1 MTRGKVTG
9 VIANLISIEAQGSVT
24 QNEICLIHS
33 EGKKLKAEVI
43 RVNGNI
49 ASAQLFESSRTIN
62 MGSEVE
68 FTGRMLEVELGP
80 GILSKR
86 YDGLQNDLSKMGGIF
101 IGTGEVTDPLDDDVL
116 YSFTPIVKSG
126 DQVQAG
132 DWLGSVQENW
142 VDHKIMVPF
151 AMTGYFTVASV
162 SKPGDY
168 KISATIATL
177 VSEKGEE
184 HSVSMRQKWPVKLA
198 INTFKNKLRPYNILQ
213 TGLRVIDTLNP
224 IAEGGTG
231 YIPGPFGTGKTVLQ
245 QAIAKNSE
253 ADIVI
258 IVACGERANEVVEI
272 FTEFPQLTDAITG
285 RKLDEKITIICNT
298 SNMPVAARE
307 ASVYVGM
314 TLAEYYRNMGL
325 KVLMLADSTSRWAQA
340 LREMSNRME
349 ELPGQDAFPVELPA
363 TIANFYSRAGL
374 VELSNGKQGSV
385 TFIGTVSP
393 AGGNFKE
400 PVTESTSKVAR
411 CFYALSQKRADA
423 KRYPAIDSLASYS
436 KYLDYP
442 EFIDDAETTLQ
453 PGWVPL
459 VKRAKD
465 LVRDGLEAR
474 DQISILGDDAVPVT
488 YHISF
493 WKSELIDFALIQQ
506 DSFDEVDMNTPI
518 ERQRYMLNKVMEIAE
533 TAFSFSDFEAVGVY
547 FKKLINLLKQMNY
560 AAFAS
565 ASFKKYEAELDAELT
580 KEKKPIVSGVN
591 LTLETNHSDEN

>member
-1 MTRGKVTG
+1 MTIGKVTG
-9 VIANLISIEAQGSVT
+9 VVSNLITIVAEGPVT
-24 QNEICLIHS
+24 QNEICFILS
-33 EGKKLKAEVI
+33 EEKRLKAEVI
-43 RVNGNI
+43 RVNGSI
-49 ASAQLFESSRTIN
+49 ASAQLFESSRTIKI
-62 MGSEVE
+62 GSKVE

-80 GILSKR
+80 GLLSKR

-101 IGTGEVTDPLDDDVL
+101 IETGEVTAPLDEDVL
-116 YSFTPIVKSG
+116 YFFTPIVESG
-126 DQVQAG
+126 VQVKAG

-142 VDHKIMVPF
+142 IDHKIMVPF
-151 AMTGYFTVASV
+151 SMEGSFKV
-162 SKPGDY
+162 SSIIKSGDY
-168 KISATIATL
+168 KITHTIATL
-177 VSEKGEE
+177 ISENGEE
-184 HSVSMRQKWPVKLA
+184 LAITMRQKWPVKLA
-198 INTFKNKLRPYNILQ
+198 IKAFDNKLRPRNILQ
-213 TGLRVIDTLNP
+213 TGLRVIDTFNP

-272 FTEFPQLTDAITG
+272 FTEFPQLTDAATG

-314 TLAEYYRNMGL
+314 TLSEYYRNMGL

-374 VELSNGKQGSV
+374 VDLNNGEQGSL

-400 PVTESTSKVAR
+400 PVTEATSKVAR

-436 KYLDYP
+436 KYLEYP
-442 EFIDDAETTLQ
+442 EFIADSDATIQ
-453 PGWVPL
+453 KGWVKL
-459 VKRAKD
+459 VQRAKD
-465 LVRDGLEAR
+465 LVRIGLEAR
-474 DQISILGDDAVPVT
+474 DQISILGDDAVPVA
-488 YHISF
+488 YHIHF
-493 WKSELIDFALIQQ
+493 WKSELIDFTLIQQ
-506 DSFDEVDMNTPI
+506 DSFDDIDMNSPM
-518 ERQRYMLNKVMEIAE
+518 ERQQYMLNKIMMIGEMDFF
-533 TAFSFSDFEAVGVY
+533 FSEFEEVDTY
-547 FKKLINLLKQMNY
+547 FKKLINLLRQMNY
-560 AAFAS
+560 STFQS
-565 ASFKKYEAELDAELT
+565 SGFKKYEQELDNELQ
-580 KEKKPIVSGVN
+580 KKPASEADSQN
-591 LTLETNHSDEN
+591 LAVETKPTL

>member
-1 MTRGKVTG
+1 MTKGKVTG
-9 VIANLISIEAQGSVT
+9 IISNLISIEAEGSVT

-33 EGKKLKAEVI
+33 EGKELKAEVI
-43 RVNGNI
+43 RVNGSL
-49 ASAQLFESSRTIN
+49 ASAQLFESSRMIKI
-62 MGSEVE
+62 GSEVA

-80 GILSKR
+80 GILSKK
-86 YDGLQNDLSKMGGIF
+86 YDGLQNDLAKMAGTF
-101 IGTGEVTDPLDDDVL
+101 INTGEVTAPLDDDVL
-116 YSFTPIVKSG
+116 YSFTPIVQKG
-126 DQVQAG
+126 DSVRAG

-151 AMTGYFTVASV
+151 VMEGE
-162 SKPGDY
+162 Y
-168 KISATIATL
+168 KIHSIARAEDYRITETIATL
-177 VSEKGEE
+177 VDKKGKEYP
-184 HSVSMRQKWPVKLA
+184 VSMRQKWPVKKA
-198 INTFKNKLRPYNILQ
+198 VSAFKQKIRPYNILQ
-213 TGLRVIDTLNP
+213 TGLRVIDMFNP

-245 QAIAKNSE
+245 QSIAKNSE

-258 IVACGERANEVVEI
+258 LVACGERANEVVEI
-272 FTEFPQLTDAITG
+272 FTEFPQLTDPTTG

-374 VELSNGKQGSV
+374 TQLNNGHQGSV
-385 TFIGTVSP
+385 TFLGTVSP

-442 EFIDDAETTLQ
+442 EFIADTETTVQ
-453 PGWVPL
+453 PGWVSL

-474 DQISILGDDAVPVT
+474 DQISILGDDAVPVS
-488 YHISF
+488 YHVSF
-493 WKSELIDFALIQQ
+493 WKSELIDFTLIQQ
-506 DSFDEVDMNTPI
+506 DSFDSVDMNSSLK
-518 ERQRYMLNKVMEIAE
+518 RQKYMLNKVMHVVE
-533 TAFSFSDFEAVGVY
+533 TEFSFSDFEEVGTY

-560 AAFAS
+560 SEFES
-565 ASFKKYEAELDAELT
+565 KGFERYEAQLNQELQSGMTAMT
-580 KEKKPIVSGVN
+580 KDRS
-591 LTLETNHSDEN
+591 NHSNQPQL

>member
-1 MTRGKVTG
+1 MSSGKVIG
-9 VIANLISIEAQGSVT
+9 VVSNLISIEADGSVM
-24 QNEICLIHS
+24 QNEICFINS
-33 EGKKLKAEVI
+33 EGKELKAEVI
-43 RVNGNI
+43 RVNGKI
-49 ASAQLFESSRTIN
+49 ASAQLFESSRTIKIH
-62 MGSEVE
+62 SEVV
-68 FTGRMLEVELGP
+68 FTGHMLEVELGP

-86 YDGLQNDLSKMGGIF
+86 YDGLQNDLSKMGGTF
-101 IGTGEVTDPLDDDVL
+101 INTGEVTAPLDADVF
-116 YSFTPIVKSG
+116 YTFKPIVKKG
-126 DQVQAG
+126 DEVKAG

-151 AMTGYFTVASV
+151 VLDGKFKIESIKKT
-162 SKPGDY
+162 GDY
-168 KISATIATL
+168 KINDNIATI
-177 VSEKGEE
+177 VSEKGEKLP
-184 HSVSMRQKWPVKLA
+184 VTMRQKWPVKLA
-198 INTFKNKLRPYNILQ
+198 INTFEHKMRPHSILQ
-213 TGLRVIDTLNP
+213 TGIRVMDTFNP

-253 ADIVI
+253 ADIII

-272 FTEFPQLTDAITG
+272 FTEFPQLIDPKTG

-349 ELPGQDAFPVELPA
+349 ELPGPDAFPVELSA

-374 VELSNGKQGSV
+374 VTLNNGDTGSV

-411 CFYALSQKRADA
+411 CFFALSQKRADA

-442 EFIDDAETTLQ
+442 EFISTTDANIQ
-453 PGWVPL
+453 KGWVQL
-459 VKRAKD
+459 VRKAKD
-465 LVRDGLEAR
+465 LIQDGIEAR
-474 DQISILGDDAVPVT
+474 DQINILGDDAVPIS

-518 ERQRYMLNKVMEIAE
+518 KRQQYMLNKVMEIGE
-533 TAFSFSDFEAVGVY
+533 SAFYFSNFEEVSAH
-547 FKKLINLLKQMNY
+547 FKKMINLLKQMNY
-560 AAFAS
+560 SVFKS
-565 ASFKKYEAELDAELT
+565 SDFKKHETALDKIVNDE
-580 KEKKPIVSGVN
+580 KEKH
-591 LTLETNHSDEN
+591 LTSELKSI

>member
-1 MTRGKVTG
+1 MTQGQVIG
-9 VIANLISIEAQGSVT
+9 VIANLISIEAQGSIT

-43 RVNGNI
+43 RVNGSI
-49 ASAQLFESSRTIN
+49 ASAQLFESSRMIKI
-62 MGSEVE
+62 GSTVE

-86 YDGLQNDLSKMGGIF
+86 YDGLQNDLTKMGGTF
-101 IGTGEVTDPLDDDVL
+101 INTGEVTAPLDDDVL
-116 YSFTPIVKSG
+116 YSFTPIAKRG
-126 DQVQAG
+126 DSVRAG

-151 AMTGYFTVASV
+151 AAEGVFTVASV
-162 SKPGDY
+162 SPAGDY
-168 KISATIATL
+168 RISETMATL
-177 VSEKGEE
+177 VNKPGEE
-184 HSVSMRQKWPVKLA
+184 LAVTMRQKWPVKKA
-198 INTFKNKLRPYNILQ
+198 IKAFRQKLRPYNILQ
-213 TGLRVIDTLNP
+213 TGLRVIDTFNP

-253 ADIVI
+253 AEIVI
-258 IVACGERANEVVEI
+258 LVACGERANEVVEI
-272 FTEFPQLTDAITG
+272 FTEFPQLTDATTG

-374 VELSNGKQGSV
+374 AELHNGKQGSV

-442 EFIDDAETTLQ
+442 EFIADTEATIQ
-453 PGWVPL
+453 PGWVAL
-459 VKRAKD
+459 VQRAKD
-465 LVRDGLEAR
+465 LVREGLEAR
-474 DQISILGDDAVPVT
+474 DQISILGDDAVPVA
-488 YHISF
+488 YHVSF
-493 WKSELIDFALIQQ
+493 WKSELIDFTLIQQ
-506 DSFDEVDMNTPI
+506 DSFDEVDMNSPVK
-518 ERQRYMLNKVMEIAE
+518 RQQHMLNKVMQIVE
-533 TAFSFSDFEAVGVY
+533 TEFTFSDFEEVGSY

-560 AAFAS
+560 AAFES
-565 ASFKKYEAELDAELT
+565 SSFKRYEAELDREL
-580 KEKKPIVSGVN
+580 EKSQRTTS
-591 LTLETNHSDEN
+591 TLNRTNHRNQPQL

>member
-1 MTRGKVTG
+1 MSRGKVTG
-9 VIANLISIEAQGSVT
+9 VVSNLISIVAEGPVT
-24 QNEICLIHS
+24 QNEICFIVS
-33 EGKKLKAEVI
+33 EGKRLKAEVI
-43 RVNGNI
+43 KINGNTV
-49 ASAQLFESSRTIN
+49 SAQLFESSRTIK
-62 MGSEVE
+62 MGSEVA

-80 GILSKR
+80 GLLSKR
-86 YDGLQNDLSKMGGIF
+86 YDGLQNDLSKMGGVF
-101 IGTGEVTDPLDDDVL
+101 IETGEVTAPLDDDVL
-116 YSFTPIVKSG
+116 YSFTPIVNIG
-126 DQVQAG
+126 TQVKAG

-142 VDHKIMVPF
+142 IDHKIMVPF
-151 AMTGYFTVASV
+151 SMKGTYKVKSIIK
-162 SKPGDY
+162 SGDY
-168 KISATIATL
+168 QIRDTIATL
-177 VSEKGEE
+177 SAESGEE
-184 HSVSMRQKWPVKLA
+184 HSVTMTQKWPVKLSITA
-198 INTFKNKLRPYNILQ
+198 FEEKLRPHNILQ

-272 FTEFPQLTDAITG
+272 FTEFPQLIDGATG

-314 TLAEYYRNMGL
+314 TLAEYYRSMGL

-374 VELSNGKQGSV
+374 VNLNNGEHGSV

-442 EFIDDAETTLQ
+442 EFIADTDATIQ
-453 PGWVPL
+453 KGWVQL
-459 VKRAKD
+459 VKRTKD
-465 LVRDGLEAR
+465 IVRNGLEAR
-474 DQISILGDDAVPVT
+474 DQISILGDDAVPVA
-488 YHISF
+488 YHIHF

-506 DSFDEVDMNTPI
+506 DSFDDVDMNSSM
-518 ERQRYMLNKVMEIAE
+518 ERQQYMLNKVMEIGEMEFHFAE
-533 TAFSFSDFEAVGVY
+533 FEEVGSY

-560 AAFAS
+560 STFQS
-565 ASFKKYEAELDAELT
+565 SDFSKYEKELDKELLRNQST
-580 KEKKPIVSGVN
+580 ESSKQA
-591 LTLETNHSDEN
+591 LTLNKA

>member
-1 MTRGKVTG
+1 MTKGKVTA
-9 VIANLISIEAQGSVT
+9 VVSNLITIEADGPIT
-24 QNEICLIHS
+24 QNEICFILS

-43 RVNGNI
+43 KVTGSS
-49 ASAQLFESSRTIN
+49 ASAQLFESSRTIKI
-62 MGSEVE
+62 GSEVE
-68 FTGRMLEVELGP
+68 LTGQMLEVELGP
-80 GILSKR
+80 GILSKK
-86 YDGLQNDLSKMGGIF
+86 YDGLQSDLSKMGGTF
-101 IGTGEVTDPLDDDVL
+101 IDMGEVTEALDNDKLYEFKPL
-116 YSFTPIVKSG
+116 VKVG
-126 DQVQAG
+126 DAVRAG

-142 VDHKIMVPF
+142 IDHKIMVPF
-151 AMTGYFTVASV
+151 NLEGTFSV
-162 SKPGDY
+162 MDIAKADDY
-168 KISATIATL
+168 KITDTIATL
-177 VSEKGEE
+177 SSNVGEKIK
-184 HSVSMRQKWPVKLA
+184 VTMRQKWPVKLA
-198 INTFKNKLRPYNILQ
+198 LDKFDRKVRPSSIFQ
-213 TGLRVIDTLNP
+213 TGLRVIDTFNP

-245 QAIAKNSE
+245 QAIAKNSQ
-253 ADIVI
+253 ADLVI

-272 FTEFPQLTDAITG
+272 FTEFPQLTDPVTG

-314 TLAEYYRNMGL
+314 TLAEYYRMMGL

-349 ELPGQDAFPVELPA
+349 ELPGPDAFPVELPA

-374 VELSNGKQGSV
+374 VELNNGKTGSV

-400 PVTESTSKVAR
+400 PVTESTGKVAR

-442 EFIDDAETTLQ
+442 EFISDSDDNIQ
-453 PGWVPL
+453 QDWVKL
-459 VKRAKD
+459 VKQAKD
-465 LVRDGLEAR
+465 IVRTGIEAK
-474 DQISILGDDAVPVT
+474 DQINILGDDAVPLG

-493 WKSELIDFALIQQ
+493 WKSEIIDFAMIQQ

-518 ERQRYMLNKVMEIAE
+518 ERQQYMLNAVMKIATTE
-533 TAFSFSDFEAVGVY
+533 FHFSDFEEVGAY
-547 FKKLINLLKQMNY
+547 FKKLINLFKQMNY
-560 AAFAS
+560 AEFQS
-565 ASFKKYEAELDAELT
+565 ADFKKYENELNEVVESNEES
-580 KEKKPIVSGVN
+580 KEESSLKEVQ
-591 LTLETNHSDEN
+591 